1 MLKNAISNFNEAL
14 TTTPVLG
21 IVRADSVDSGAR
33 SVRELADGGLRVIE
47 ISLSSQDALVAL
59 DQARSELSP
68 EVFLGVGTVRT
79 ARDAADAVEA
89 GAQFLVAPNYSA
101 AVVAHA
107 RDVGLPIVC
116 GVLTPTEI
124 QVAVDDGVDWLKIF
138 PAGAFGPSY
147 VRALREPFPEL
158 RFVPSGGVSIDD
170 LVAYRVAGA
179 AAVALGGALTG
190 FLETG
195 ATTASAARSA
205 LEAWRRTSEG

>member
-79 ARDAADAVEA
+79 ARDAADAVAA

-205 LEAWRRTSEG
+205 LEAWRRNSEG